1 MIESMYGFSSRP
13 GMPYFVSCGAVGHNE
28 SDTGEALTNMPF
40 HFSGNYSTPHN
51 ARLFYPTITAI
62 TFG

>member
-1 MIESMYGFSSRP
+1 
-13 GMPYFVSCGAVGHNE
+13 MPYLESCGAVGHNE

-51 ARLFYPTITAI
+51 AMLFYPTNTAI